1 MPSLPPD
8 WIAHFGH
15 GTSCR
20 LGGCTRDGRPEISRA
35 LGAHV
40 LADGR
45 IEVLLDVTVGERV
58 LAAVRDTRH
67 AALVTSVPLT
77 HRTLHVKGR
86 DAEIGP
92 ALAGHLPVL
101 HACRE
106 AFLAQITP
114 LGFTRGQLMSLW
126 YGVELEDLAALRFT
140 LSGAW
145 DQTPGPGAG
154 QPIELER

>member
-1 MPSLPPD
+1 MPLLPPH

-20 LGGCTRDGRPEISRA
+20 LGGCTRGGRPEISRA

-58 LAAVRDTRH
+58 LAAVRDTQQV
-67 AALVTSVPLT
+67 ALVTSVPLT

-86 DAEIGP
+86 DAEIG
-92 ALAGHLPVL
+92 AAGPEHLPVL

-114 LGFTRGQLMSLW
+114 LGFTRDQLMALW
-126 YGVELEDLAALRFT
+126 YGVELEDLAAVRFT